1 MEKQSLERLIL
12 VLLVFLLMT
21 ACAVTQFKPFQGDE
35 NVFEGKGGA
44 MLMIDGMELWDY
56 GEPPRK
62 YMVLGFI
69 EDERSGPYSKWRL
82 YGDVVK
88 KAREVGG
95 DAVIKPADQSQL
107 VKYYSSGSVGVYS
120 SSGYYSGSGIGASIS
135 VPLNKNINSFIVIRF
150 LD

>member
-1 MEKQSLERLIL
+1 MERLIL
-12 VLLVFLLMT
+12 VVLGLFLMT
-21 ACAVTQFKPFQGDE
+21 ACAFTQFKPFQGDD

-82 YGDVVK
+82 YSDVVK

-95 DAVIKPADQSQL
+95 DAVIKPADQSQMM
-107 VKYYSSGSVGVYS
+107 KYHPSGSVGVYS
-120 SSGYYSGSGIGASIS
+120 SSGHYSGSGIGASIS
-135 VPLNKNINSFIVIRF
+135 VPLNKNISSFIVIRF